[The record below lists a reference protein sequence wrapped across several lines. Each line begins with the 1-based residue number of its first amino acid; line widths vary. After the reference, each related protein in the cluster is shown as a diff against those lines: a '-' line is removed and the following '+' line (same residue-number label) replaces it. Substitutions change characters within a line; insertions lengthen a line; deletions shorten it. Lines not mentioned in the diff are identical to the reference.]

1 MDLRKT
7 LDSYPQVFVVC
18 DRTVEAFARL
28 LGDYPTLTLYASEST
43 KTPETAIEICRW
55 LLEHGADRDAL
66 VIAVGGG
73 VTTDLVGFA
82 ASIYKRGIRYANIP
96 TTLLAMVDAGLGGKT
111 GVNLDDYKN
120 MLGSFR
126 QPEFTWLLPD
136 VLRSLPRRE
145 FLSGAA
151 EMLKTFIIENREDG
165 YARTVKLLSAFAST
179 GVSPVDTAAGL
190 EELSALIS
198 AASGVKQDIVSRD
211 PLERGE
217 RRVLNLGHTWA
228 HAIEWWQ
235 HQPAE
240 APAASA
246 AGAAGSPEP
255 RRTYTHGEAVAIGIV
270 AAARKAEELGIAEA
284 LPAPSPASSAP
295 SPSAPRRLSEKLAAD
310 FAACGLPTELPC
322 SEDELAAAIARDKK
336 AEASKGSGSKS
347 VNYVLPVRIGKVV
360 ISAVSL
366 PS

>member
-43 KTPETAIEICRW
+43 KTPETAVEICRW
-55 LLEHGADRDAL
+55 LLEHAADRDAL

-82 ASIYKRGIRYANIP
+82 ASIYKRGIRYANVP

-151 EMLKTFIIENREDG
+151 EMLKTFIIENRDDG
-165 YARTVKLLSAFAST
+165 YARTVKLLSDYAAT
-179 GVSPVDTAAGL
+179 GVSPVDTGAGL

-198 AASGVKQDIVSRD
+198 AASAVKQDIVARD

-235 HQPAE
+235 HQ
-240 APAASA
+240 A
-246 AGAAGSPEP
+246 AGAPAHP
-255 RRTYTHGEAVAIGIV
+255 YTHGEAVAIGIV

-295 SPSAPRRLSEKLAAD
+295 APSAPRRLSEKLAAD

-336 AEASKGSGSKS
+336 AEASKGSGSKT
-347 VNYVLPVRIGKVV
+347 VNYVLPLRIGKVV

>member
-18 DRTVEAFARL
+18 DRMVEAFARL

-43 KTPETAIEICRW
+43 KTPETAVEICRW

-82 ASIYKRGIRYANIP
+82 ASIYKRGIRYANVP

-151 EMLKTFIIENREDG
+151 EMLKTFIIDNREDG

-198 AASGVKQDIVSRD
+198 AASAVKQDIVSRD

-240 APAASA
+240 AA
-246 AGAAGSPEP
+246 EP
-255 RRTYTHGEAVAIGIV
+255 RRTYTHGEAVAIGII

-322 SEDELAAAIARDKK
+322 SEDELAAAVARDKK
-336 AEASKGSGSKS
+336 AEASKGSGSKT

>member
-43 KTPETAIEICRW
+43 KTPETAVEICRW

-198 AASGVKQDIVSRD
+198 AASAVKQDIVSRD

-235 HQPAE
+235 HQPA
-240 APAASA
+240 AVPAASA
-246 AGAAGSPEP
+246 GEP
-255 RRTYTHGEAVAIGIV
+255 RRTYTHGEAVAIGII

-284 LPAPSPASSAP
+284 VPAPSPV
-295 SPSAPRRLSEKLAAD
+295 PSAPRRLSEKLSAD

-322 SEDELAAAIARDKK
+322 SEDELAAAVARDKK

-360 ISAVSL
+360 VKAITV
-366 PS
+366 

>member
-73 VTTDLVGFA
+73 VTTDVVGFA
-82 ASIYKRGIRYANIP
+82 ASIYKRGIRYANVP

-151 EMLKTFIIENREDG
+151 EMLKTFIIDNREDG
-165 YARTVKLLSAFAST
+165 YARTVKLLRAFAST

-198 AASGVKQDIVSRD
+198 AASAVKQDIVGRD

-240 APAASA
+240 AASA
-246 AGAAGSPEP
+246 AEP
-255 RRTYTHGEAVAIGIV
+255 RRTYTHGEAVAIGII

-284 LPAPSPASSAP
+284 VSAGAP
-295 SPSAPRRLSEKLAAD
+295 RLSEKLAAD

-322 SEDELAAAIARDKK
+322 GEDALAAAVARDKK
-336 AEASKGSGSKS
+336 AEASKGSGSKT

>member
-43 KTPETAIEICRW
+43 KTPETAVEICRW

-82 ASIYKRGIRYANIP
+82 ASIYKRGIRYANVP

-151 EMLKTFIIENREDG
+151 EMLKTFIIDNRDDG
-165 YARTVKLLSAFAST
+165 YARTVKLLSDYAAT
-179 GVSPVDTAAGL
+179 GVSPVDTSAGL

-198 AASGVKQDIVSRD
+198 AASAVKQDIVGRD

-228 HAIEWWQ
+228 HAIEWWK
-235 HQPAE
+235 P
-240 APAASA
+240 
-246 AGAAGSPEP
+246 GSF
-255 RRTYTHGEAVAIGIV
+255 THGEAVAIGIV
-270 AAARKAEELGIAEA
+270 AAARKAEELGIAEE

-295 SPSAPRRLSEKLAAD
+295 APSAPRRLSEKLAAD

-322 SEDELAAAIARDKK
+322 SEEELAAAIARDKK
-336 AEASKGSGSKS
+336 AEASKCSGSKT

>member
-7 LDSYPQVFVVC
+7 LDSYPQIFVVC

-43 KTPETAIEICRW
+43 KTPETAVKICRW

-82 ASIYKRGIRYANIP
+82 ASIYKRGIRYANVP

-151 EMLKTFIIENREDG
+151 EMLKTFIIDNREDG

-198 AASGVKQDIVSRD
+198 AASAVKQDIVSRD

-235 HQPAE
+235 HQPAGD
-240 APAASA
+240 A
-246 AGAAGSPEP
+246 EP
-255 RRTYTHGEAVAIGIV
+255 RRSYTHGEAVAIGII
-270 AAARKAEELGIAEA
+270 AAARKAEELGIADA
-284 LPAPSPASSAP
+284 VPAGAP
-295 SPSAPRRLSEKLAAD
+295 RLSEKLAAD

-322 SEDELAAAIARDKK
+322 SEDELAAAVARDKK
-336 AEASKGSGSKS
+336 AEASKGSGSKT

-360 ISAVSL
+360 VKQL
-366 PS
+366 DC

>member
-43 KTPETAIEICRW
+43 KTPETAVEICRW

-96 TTLLAMVDAGLGGKT
+96 TTLLCMVDAGLGGKT

-151 EMLKTFIIENREDG
+151 EMLKTFIIDNRDDG
-165 YARTVKLLSAFAST
+165 YARTVKLLRAFAST

-198 AASGVKQDIVSRD
+198 AASAVKQDIVGRD

-240 APAASA
+240 AVSA
-246 AGAAGSPEP
+246 AEP
-255 RRTYTHGEAVAIGIV
+255 RRTYTHGEAVAIGII

-284 LPAPSPASSAP
+284 VPAGAP
-295 SPSAPRRLSEKLAAD
+295 RLSEKLAAD

-336 AEASKGSGSKS
+336 AEASKGSGSKT

-360 ISAVSL
+360 VKQL
-366 PS
+366 DC

>member
-18 DRTVEAFARL
+18 DRMVEAFARL

-43 KTPETAIEICRW
+43 KTPETAVEICRW
-55 LLEHGADRDAL
+55 LLGQGADRDAL

-96 TTLLAMVDAGLGGKT
+96 TTLLCMVDAGLGGKT

-151 EMLKTFIIENREDG
+151 EMLKTFIIDNREDG
-165 YARTVKLLSAFAST
+165 YARTVKLLSDFAAT
-179 GVSPVDTAAGL
+179 GVSPGDTSAGL

-198 AASGVKQDIVSRD
+198 AASAVKQDIVGRD

-235 HQPAE
+235 HR
-240 APAASA
+240 SA
-246 AGAAGSPEP
+246 GSGAAPG
-255 RRTYTHGEAVAIGIV
+255 RTYTHGEAVAIGII
-270 AAARKAEELGIAEA
+270 AAARKAEELGIAEELGLA
-284 LPAPSPASSAP
+284 ESAK
-295 SPSAPRRLSEKLAAD
+295 AAGGAQLLSEKLAAD

-322 SEDELAAAIARDKK
+322 GEDELAAAVARDKK
-336 AEASKGSGSKS
+336 AEASKGSGSKT

-360 ISAVSL
+360 VKQL
-366 PS
+366 DC

>member
-18 DRTVEAFARL
+18 DRMVEAFARL

-43 KTPETAIEICRW
+43 KTPETAVEICRW

-82 ASIYKRGIRYANIP
+82 ASIYKRGIRYANVP

-151 EMLKTFIIENREDG
+151 EMLKTFIIDNRDDG
-165 YARTVKLLSAFAST
+165 YARTVKLLSDFAAT
-179 GVSPVDTAAGL
+179 GVSPVDTSAGL

-198 AASGVKQDIVSRD
+198 AASAVKQDIVGRD

-235 HQPAE
+235 HQAAG

-246 AGAAGSPEP
+246 APAEVAEP
-255 RRTYTHGEAVAIGIV
+255 RRTYTHGEAVAIGII

-284 LPAPSPASSAP
+284 VPAGAP
-295 SPSAPRRLSEKLAAD
+295 RLSEKLAAD
-310 FAACGLPTELPC
+310 FAVCGLPTELPC

-360 ISAVSL
+360 VKQL
-366 PS
+366 DC

>member
-82 ASIYKRGIRYANIP
+82 ASIYKRGIRYANVP

-198 AASGVKQDIVSRD
+198 AASAVKQDIVGRD

-235 HQPAE
+235 HQPA
-240 APAASA
+240 SA
-246 AGAAGSPEP
+246 GEP

-284 LPAPSPASSAP
+284 LPAPSPAS
-295 SPSAPRRLSEKLAAD
+295 SAPRRLSEKLAAD

-336 AEASKGSGSKS
+336 AEASKGSGSKT
-347 VNYVLPVRIGKVV
+347 VNYVLPLRIGKVV
-360 ISAVSL
+360 VKAL
-366 PS
+366 PIFLSGRR

>member
-43 KTPETAIEICRW
+43 KTPETAVEICRW

-82 ASIYKRGIRYANIP
+82 ASIYKRGIRYANVP

-198 AASGVKQDIVSRD
+198 AASAVKQDIVNRD

-246 AGAAGSPEP
+246 GEP

-295 SPSAPRRLSEKLAAD
+295 RRLSEKLAAD

-322 SEDELAAAIARDKK
+322 GEEALAAAMARDKK
-336 AEASKGSGSKS
+336 AEASKGSGSKT
-347 VNYVLPVRIGKVV
+347 VNYVLPLRIGKVV
-360 ISAVSL
+360 VKAL
-366 PS
+366 PIFLSGRR

>member
-28 LGDYPTLTLYASEST
+28 LGDYPMLTLYASEST
-43 KTPETAIEICRW
+43 KTPETAVEICRW

-82 ASIYKRGIRYANIP
+82 ASIYKRGIRYANVP
-96 TTLLAMVDAGLGGKT
+96 TTLLCMVDAGLGGKT

-165 YARTVKLLSAFAST
+165 YARTVKLLRAFAST

-198 AASGVKQDIVSRD
+198 AASAVKQDIVARD

-235 HQPAE
+235 HQPA
-240 APAASA
+240 
-246 AGAAGSPEP
+246 GAAEL
-255 RRTYTHGEAVAIGIV
+255 RRPCTHGEAVAIGII

-284 LPAPSPASSAP
+284 VPAGAP
-295 SPSAPRRLSEKLAAD
+295 RLSEKLAAD

-322 SEDELAAAIARDKK
+322 GEEALAAAIARDKK
-336 AEASKGSGSKS
+336 AEAKKGSGSKT

-360 ISAVSL
+360 VKQL
-366 PS
+366 DC

>member
-1 MDLRKT
+1 MDLRST

-18 DRTVEAFARL
+18 DRMVEAFARL

-43 KTPETAIEICRW
+43 KTPETAVEICRW

-198 AASGVKQDIVSRD
+198 AASAVKQGIVTRD

-235 HQPAE
+235 NQ
-240 APAASA
+240 A
-246 AGAAGSPEP
+246 AGAPEP
-255 RRTYTHGEAVAIGIV
+255 RRSYTHGEAVAIGIV

-295 SPSAPRRLSEKLAAD
+295 APSAPCRLSEKLAAD

-322 SEDELAAAIARDKK
+322 SEDELAAAVARDKK

-360 ISAVSL
+360 ISALSL

>member
-7 LDSYPQVFVVC
+7 LDSYPAVFVVC
-18 DRTVEAFARL
+18 DRAVEGFARL
-28 LGDYPTLTLYASEST
+28 LGDYPTLTIYASESV
-43 KTPETAIEICRW
+43 KTAETAVDICRW

-66 VIAVGGG
+66 VLAVGGG

-82 ASIYKRGIRYANIP
+82 ASIYKRGIAYANVP

-120 MLGSFR
+120 MLGTFR
-126 QPEFTWLLPD
+126 QPEFTWQFPD
-136 VLRSLPRRE
+136 VLRSLPKRE

-151 EMLKTFIIENREDG
+151 EMLKTFIIEDRDGG
-165 YARTVKLLSAFAST
+165 YARTVKMLSDYAAT
-179 GVSPVDTAAGL
+179 GVSPADTAAGL

-198 AASGVKQDIVSRD
+198 AASGVKQDIVGRD

-228 HAIEWWQ
+228 HAIEWWK
-235 HQPAE
+235 P
-240 APAASA
+240 
-246 AGAAGSPEP
+246 GA
-255 RRTYTHGEAVAIGIV
+255 YTHGEAVAIGIV
-270 AAARKAEELGIAEA
+270 AAARKAEELGLAV
-284 LPAPSPASSAP
+284 PAGGGQS
-295 SPSAPRRLSEKLAAD
+295 LSEKLAAD

-322 SEDELAAAIARDKK
+322 SEAELTAAVAKDKK

-360 ISAVSL
+360 VNALSL

>member
-43 KTPETAIEICRW
+43 KTPETAVEICRW

-190 EELSALIS
+190 EEL
-198 AASGVKQDIVSRD
+198 
-211 PLERGE
+211 
-217 RRVLNLGHTWA
+217 
-228 HAIEWWQ
+228 
-235 HQPAE
+235 
-240 APAASA
+240 
-246 AGAAGSPEP
+246 
-255 RRTYTHGEAVAIGIV
+255 
-270 AAARKAEELGIAEA
+270 
-284 LPAPSPASSAP
+284 
-295 SPSAPRRLSEKLAAD
+295 
-310 FAACGLPTELPC
+310 
-322 SEDELAAAIARDKK
+322 
-336 AEASKGSGSKS
+336 
-347 VNYVLPVRIGKVV
+347 
-360 ISAVSL
+360 
-366 PS
+366 

>member
-18 DRTVEAFARL
+18 DRIVEAFARL

-43 KTPETAIEICRW
+43 KTPETAVEICRW

-96 TTLLAMVDAGLGGKT
+96 TTLLCMVDAGLGGKT

-151 EMLKTFIIENREDG
+151 EMLKTFIIDNRDDG

-198 AASGVKQDIVSRD
+198 AASAVKQDIVSRD

-240 APAASA
+240 AASVA
-246 AGAAGSPEP
+246 EP
-255 RRTYTHGEAVAIGIV
+255 RRTYTHGEAVAIGII

-284 LPAPSPASSAP
+284 VPSGAP
-295 SPSAPRRLSEKLAAD
+295 RLSEKLAAD

-322 SEDELAAAIARDKK
+322 GEDDLAAAVARDKK
-336 AEASKGSGSKS
+336 AEASKGSGSKT

>member
-1 MDLRKT
+1 MDLRRT

-18 DRTVEAFARL
+18 DRMVEAFARL

-111 GVNLDDYKN
+111 GVNLDDFKN

-136 VLRSLPRRE
+136 VLRSLPSRE

-151 EMLKTFIIENREDG
+151 EMLKTFIIDNRDDG
-165 YARTVKLLSAFAST
+165 YARTVRLLSAFAST
-179 GVSPVDTAAGL
+179 GVSPVDTSAGL

-198 AASGVKQDIVSRD
+198 AASAVKQDIVGRD

-235 HQPAE
+235 H
-240 APAASA
+240 SA
-246 AGAAGSPEP
+246 AGAAPASAAEP
-255 RRTYTHGEAVAIGIV
+255 RRTYTHGEAVAIGII
-270 AAARKAEELGIAEA
+270 AAARKAEELGVAEA
-284 LPAPSPASSAP
+284 VPAGKS
-295 SPSAPRRLSEKLAAD
+295 RLSEKLAAD

-322 SEDELAAAIARDKK
+322 GEDELAAAVARDKK
-336 AEASKGSGSKS
+336 AEASKGSGSKT

-360 ISAVSL
+360 VKQL
-366 PS
+366 DC

>member
-1 MDLRKT
+1 MDLRST

-43 KTPETAIEICRW
+43 KTPETAVEICRW

-82 ASIYKRGIRYANIP
+82 ASIYKRGIRYANVP

-120 MLGSFR
+120 MLGTFR

-165 YARTVKLLSAFAST
+165 YARTVKLLSDFAAT
-179 GVSPVDTAAGL
+179 GVSPVDTSAGL

-198 AASGVKQDIVSRD
+198 AASGVKQDIVGRD

-235 HQPAE
+235 HQ
-240 APAASA
+240 A
-246 AGAAGSPEP
+246 AGAPAHP
-255 RRTYTHGEAVAIGIV
+255 YTHGEAVAIGIV
-270 AAARKAEELGIAEA
+270 AAARKAEELGLAEQA
-284 LPAPSPASSAP
+284 VGGQS
-295 SPSAPRRLSEKLAAD
+295 LSEKLSAD

-322 SEDELAAAIARDKK
+322 SEVELAAAIAKDKK
-336 AEASKGSGSKS
+336 AEASKGSGSKAI
-347 VNYVLPVRIGKVV
+347 NYVLPVRIGKVV
-360 ISAVSL
+360 VKAITV
-366 PS
+366 

>member
-43 KTPETAIEICRW
+43 KTPETAVEICRW

-198 AASGVKQDIVSRD
+198 AASAVKQDIVGRD

-240 APAASA
+240 VPAASA
-246 AGAAGSPEP
+246 GEP
-255 RRTYTHGEAVAIGIV
+255 RRTYTHGEAVAIGII

-284 LPAPSPASSAP
+284 VLAGAP
-295 SPSAPRRLSEKLAAD
+295 RLSEKLSAD

-322 SEDELAAAIARDKK
+322 SEDELAAAVARDKK

-360 ISAVSL
+360 ISALSL

>member
-7 LDSYPQVFVVC
+7 LDSYPQIFVVC

-43 KTPETAIEICRW
+43 KTPETAVEICRW

-96 TTLLAMVDAGLGGKT
+96 TTLLCMVDAGLGGKT

-151 EMLKTFIIENREDG
+151 EMLKTFIIDNREDG

-190 EELSALIS
+190 KELSALIS
-198 AASGVKQDIVSRD
+198 AASAVKQDIVGRD

-235 HQPAE
+235 HQPA
-240 APAASA
+240 
-246 AGAAGSPEP
+246 GAPEP
-255 RRTYTHGEAVAIGIV
+255 RRSYTHGEAVAIGII

-284 LPAPSPASSAP
+284 VPAGAP
-295 SPSAPRRLSEKLAAD
+295 RLSEKLAAD

-336 AEASKGSGSKS
+336 AEASKDSGSKT

-360 ISAVSL
+360 VKAITV
-366 PS
+366 

>member
-43 KTPETAIEICRW
+43 KTPEMAIEICRW

-96 TTLLAMVDAGLGGKT
+96 TTLLCMVDAGLGGKT

-151 EMLKTFIIENREDG
+151 EMLKTFIIDNREDG
-165 YARTVKLLSAFAST
+165 YARTVKLLRAFAST

-198 AASGVKQDIVSRD
+198 AASAVKQDIVSRD

-235 HQPAE
+235 HRSAE
-240 APAASA
+240 SGAAS
-246 AGAAGSPEP
+246 
-255 RRTYTHGEAVAIGIV
+255 RRTYTHGEAVAIGII

-322 SEDELAAAIARDKK
+322 SEDELAAAVARDKK
-336 AEASKGSGSKS
+336 AEASKGSGSKAI
-347 VNYVLPVRIGKVV
+347 NYVLPVRIGKVV
-360 ISAVSL
+360 VSALSL

>member
-73 VTTDLVGFA
+73 VTTDVVGFA
-82 ASIYKRGIRYANIP
+82 ASIYKRGIRYANVP

-151 EMLKTFIIENREDG
+151 EMLKTFIIDNREDG
-165 YARTVKLLSAFAST
+165 YARTVKLLRAFAST

-198 AASGVKQDIVSRD
+198 AASAVKQDIVGRD

-240 APAASA
+240 AASA
-246 AGAAGSPEP
+246 AEP
-255 RRTYTHGEAVAIGIV
+255 RRTYTHGEAVAIGII

-284 LPAPSPASSAP
+284 VPAGAP
-295 SPSAPRRLSEKLAAD
+295 RLSEKLAAD

-322 SEDELAAAIARDKK
+322 GEDALAAAVARDKK
-336 AEASKGSGSKS
+336 AEASKGSGSKT